1 MTTKNANNLPT
12 RTVTALVNDKPGV
25 LNRITSML
33 RRRGF
38 NIQSLAVGHSEI
50 DHLSRLT
57 VVVEGG
63 DDIVEKIT
71 KQLNKLID
79 IIKVNDISD
88 DNIISRELALIKVSS
103 DTKTRSEI
111 MQIVAI
117 YRAKIVDVSPSSIII
132 EATGDDQKIKALQD
146 LLSSF
151 GIVEVMRT
159 GLIAM
164 NREKK

>member
-1 MTTKNANNLPT
+1 
-12 RTVTALVNDKPGV
+12 
-25 LNRITSML
+25 
-33 RRRGF
+33 
-38 NIQSLAVGHSEI
+38 
-50 DHLSRLT
+50 
-57 VVVEGG
+57 
-63 DDIVEKIT
+63 
-71 KQLNKLID
+71 
-79 IIKVNDISD
+79 
-88 DNIISRELALIKVSS
+88 
-103 DTKTRSEI
+103 

>member
-1 MTTKNANNLPT
+1 MCI
-12 RTVTALVNDKPGV
+12 RD
-25 LNRITSML
+25 S
-33 RRRGF
+33 
-38 NIQSLAVGHSEI
+38 
-50 DHLSRLT
+50 
-57 VVVEGG
+57 
-63 DDIVEKIT
+63 
-71 KQLNKLID
+71 
-79 IIKVNDISD
+79 
-88 DNIISRELALIKVSS
+88 DNIVSRELALIKVNS

-111 MQIVAI
+111 MQIVSI
-117 YRAKIVDVSPSSIII
+117 YRAKIVDVSSTSIII

>member
-1 MTTKNANNLPT
+1 
-12 RTVTALVNDKPGV
+12 
-25 LNRITSML
+25 
-33 RRRGF
+33 
-38 NIQSLAVGHSEI
+38 
-50 DHLSRLT
+50 
-57 VVVEGG
+57 
-63 DDIVEKIT
+63 
-71 KQLNKLID
+71 
-79 IIKVNDISD
+79 
-88 DNIISRELALIKVSS
+88 
-103 DTKTRSEI
+103 

-132 EATGDDQKIKALQD
+132 EATGDYQKIKALQD